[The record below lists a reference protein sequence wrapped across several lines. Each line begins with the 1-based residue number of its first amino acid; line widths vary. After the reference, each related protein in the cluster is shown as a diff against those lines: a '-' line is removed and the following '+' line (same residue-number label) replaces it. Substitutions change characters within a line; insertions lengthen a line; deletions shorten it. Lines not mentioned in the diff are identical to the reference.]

1 MIVTCRDFW
10 WRGDLKCQHHF
21 FAQNIEASIIHP
33 KIYPP
38 PISIHPYILNIN
50 TYTWNKKDHPLLNSH
65 SFVAVFHGLTFLECF
80 HCWKDSN
87 FCSFSQLLNCHK
99 VFLKKIEVRQFQE
112 SRQKNNTWH
121 GVVAAYSG
129 QKMKKIAQ

>member
-1 MIVTCRDFW
+1 MIVPCHDFW

-80 HCWKDSN
+80 HCWKESLPI
-87 FCSFSQLLNCHK
+87 FAPFHNCWIVTRFFFK
-99 VFLKKIEVRQFQE
+99 KKIEVRQFQK

-121 GVVAAYSG
+121 GVGSCTMG
-129 QKMKKIAQ
+129 